1 MSWQRHIGKTM
12 PKDKKLDNSTFIQKR
27 TLREQALARLAEGG
41 VHEPIVLETHGGKGE
56 LFKACYAHLH
66 GGVVFE
72 HDPHK
77 AAYLG
82 LQRPTWAVYQC
93 EVEQA
98 LWGRVGSHVAVDL
111 LDVDPYGDGWH
122 VIEAFFASER
132 PFKDRMVI
140 AVNDGLRQKL
150 IVGAWDVAI
159 LKPMVLKYGNE
170 LHPIYLDVC
179 RELLEEKVAQ
189 AGYAVDYFGGYYCGR
204 NLHMTHFMA
213 VLARM

>member
-1 MSWQRHIGKTM
+1 M
-12 PKDKKLDNSTFIQKR
+12 KDKKLDNSTFIQKR
-27 TLREQALARLAEGG
+27 TLREQALIRLAEWG
-41 VHEPIVLETHGGKGE
+41 VDAPVVMETHGGKGE
-56 LFKACYAHLH
+56 LFKVCYAHLD

-93 EVEQA
+93 DAEHA
-98 LWGRVGSHVAVDL
+98 LWGGVGAHVQVDL
-111 LDVDPYGDGWH
+111 LDVDPYGDGWT
-122 VIEAFFASER
+122 VIDAFFASER
-132 PFKDRMVI
+132 PFKERMMI

-150 IVGAWDVAI
+150 IVGAWDVAV

-170 LHPIYLDVC
+170 LHPIYLELC
-179 RELLEEKVAQ
+179 REMLEEKVAH
-189 AGYAVDYFGGYYCGR
+189 AGYKVDYFGGYYCGR

-213 VLARM
+213 ELLRV